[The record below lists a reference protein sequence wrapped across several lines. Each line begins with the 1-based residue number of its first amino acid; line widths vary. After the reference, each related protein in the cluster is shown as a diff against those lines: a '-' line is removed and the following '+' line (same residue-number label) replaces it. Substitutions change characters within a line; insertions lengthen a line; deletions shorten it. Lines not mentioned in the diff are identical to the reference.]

1 MKEIVLDTETTGI
14 SVKEG
19 HRIVEIGCIEL
30 DNLIPTK
37 NKFHCYLNPER
48 KVSEKAFEVHGYS
61 DEFLSQQKKFHEIC
75 QQFLDFVKGKKLIIH
90 NAEFDLAH
98 INNEL
103 SKIGKDNISNE
114 IIDTLVLAR
123 DKFPGSQI
131 SLDALCKRYKID
143 NSKRVNHTALID
155 CDLLSKVYIN
165 LIDQKEPTLDFTN
178 QDYEKKDYSKAN
190 LSYYKKVI
198 KPSENELKNHREYLK
213 NSLKKTLNILNKDGL
228 ILVVSFQS
236 LEDRIV
242 KDFFNH
248 NSGKR
253 WRSSRHYPEL
263 PDKLATQLKIIT
275 KKPILPSASEILEN
289 PRSRSAKLRVA
300 QKI

>member
-1 MKEIVLDTETTGI
+1 MREIVLDTETTGI

-61 DEFLSQQKKFHEIC
+61 DEFLSKHKKFREISE
-75 QQFLDFVKGKKLIIH
+75 QFLNFIEGKKLIIH

-103 SKIGKDNISNE
+103 IKIGKNQINNE
-114 IIDTLVLAR
+114 VVDTLTLAR

-131 SLDALCKRYKID
+131 SLDALCKRFKID

-178 QDYEKKDYSKAN
+178 QAYEINENKKSN
-190 LSYYKKVI
+190 ISYYKKVI
-198 KPSENELKNHREYLK
+198 LPSKEELEKHKEYLK
-213 NSLKKTLNILNKDGL
+213 NRLKKN
-228 ILVVSFQS
+228 
-236 LEDRIV
+236 
-242 KDFFNH
+242 FF
-248 NSGKR
+248 
-253 WRSSRHYPEL
+253 
-263 PDKLATQLKIIT
+263 
-275 KKPILPSASEILEN
+275 
-289 PRSRSAKLRVA
+289 
-300 QKI
+300 